1 MVSRAPIM
9 SGIVYTWSISSSP
22 SPFPLLSCTALTG
35 SSGNHCLPQYPKKMR
50 EILIVKDFDW
60 PEVCNAA

>member
-1 MVSRAPIM
+1 
-9 SGIVYTWSISSSP
+9 
-22 SPFPLLSCTALTG
+22 
-35 SSGNHCLPQYPKKMR
+35 MR